1 MDGEISIARIYNKA
15 LTAEELQAQNSQTP
29 AIPASDDSVVLWLDY
44 SEPITELESQYWD
57 YYAEDYAQQ
66 NLYDEE
72 MDGKFFGYG
81 GDWGDSNNSG
91 NFCGNGLVSPD
102 RTPQPEIYEVKYQY
116 QSIWVN
122 ATENEA
128 HEPQGQHL

>member
-1 MDGEISIARIYNKA
+1 GTYDGSALRVYYDGNLMATTNGRFDIRTNSYDLGVGIDLEHNRTVDGEISIARIYNKA

-29 AIPASDDSVVLWLDY
+29 AIPANDDSVVLWLDY

-81 GDWGDSNNSG
+81 GDWGD
-91 NFCGNGLVSPD
+91 
-102 RTPQPEIYEVKYQY
+102 
-116 QSIWVN
+116 
-122 ATENEA
+122 
-128 HEPQGQHL
+128 